1 MRRIFFCLFALACS
15 SFVVAAH
22 GQSSLTVN
30 DISADLRTKLDA
42 TAQQALD
49 QTGVPSASVAIVQG
63 GKIVY
68 TRAYGKAKLDPPV
81 PAEPSMRYSVGSI
94 SKQFTAAAILLLEQQ
109 GKLSIDDPVSKYL
122 PDLTRANEVTIRM
135 LLSHTAGYQ
144 DFWPEDYLMPPM
156 REATTAQYI
165 LDTWAKKPLDFDP
178 GTRWQYSNTNYV
190 IAGLIVEK
198 VSGVPLMKFL
208 QANVFKPL
216 DMEAVWNSDAE
227 RLGDTDASGY
237 IRYALGPLRPA
248 PKEGKGWMFAAGE
261 LAMPA
266 YDLAQ
271 WNISMMNRSLL
282 AAKSYDEMFATVKL
296 KDGTDPHYGLG
307 LFVRNALGR
316 TCYEH
321 SGEVSGFVSENMVF
335 PEDKAAIVVLTNQ
348 DAARAPAIIARG
360 LAPIV
365 LGVDTQAPSEPER
378 QAMEI
383 YNGLMQGKIDR
394 ALFTPN
400 CNAYFSQQALEDFQS
415 SLSPLGKP
423 TVLKKTAEELRGGMT
438 FRVFSVVLP
447 DEKQHLQVTTYTTP
461 DGKLEQFLVIPGQ

>member
-1 MRRIFFCLFALACS
+1 MRRIYLFLLS
-15 SFVVAAH
+15 LGFWFGSVAVH
-22 GQSSLTVN
+22 GQHSLVVN
-30 DISADLRTKLDA
+30 DISADLRGRIDA
-42 TAQQALD
+42 AAEQVLE
-49 QTGVPSASVAIVQG
+49 QTGVPSASVAVVQHG
-63 GKIVY
+63 RIVY
-68 TRAYGKAKLDPPV
+68 THAYGKAKLEPPV
-81 PAEPSMRYSVGSI
+81 AAEPAMRYSIGSI

-109 GKLSIDDPVSKYL
+109 GKLSINDPVSKYI

-156 REATTAQYI
+156 KEPTTAQHI
-165 LDTWAKKPLDFDP
+165 LDVWAKKPLDFDP

-198 VSGVPLMKFL
+198 VSGMPLIRFL
-208 QANVFKPL
+208 QDNVFKPL

-271 WNISMMNRSLL
+271 WDISVMNRSLL
-282 AAKSYDEMFATVKL
+282 AAKSYDEMFAPVKL

-307 LFVRNALGR
+307 LFVRNGFGR
-316 TCYEH
+316 TFYEH
-321 SGEVSGFVSENMVF
+321 SGEVSGFVSENIVF
-335 PEDKAAIVVLTNQ
+335 PNDKTAIAVLTNQ
-348 DAARAPAIIARG
+348 DAARAAGIIARG

-365 LGVDTQAPSEPER
+365 LGVDREAPNDAER
-378 QAMEI
+378 QALEI
-383 YNGLMQGKIDR
+383 YVGLMQGKIDR

-400 CNAYFSQQALEDFQS
+400 CNAYFSQQALDDFQS

-423 TVLKKTAEELRGGMT
+423 SAMRKTNEELRGGMT
-438 FRVFSVVLP
+438 FRVFSVELP
-447 DEKQHLQVTTYTTP
+447 NGTQHLQVTTYTMP
-461 DGKLEQFLVIPGQ
+461 DGRLEQYLVIPGQ